1 MDVLE
6 RDAHRAALDECLTS
20 ARNGDGRLVF
30 VSGEAG
36 IGKTTLVDGFC
47 AGVRGARVAVGAC
60 DALDTPRPLGPLL
73 EIAERLGLTHPH
85 AEVSL
90 PWLLPAMVEALSAS
104 HATVAVVE
112 DAHWADEATL
122 DVLRYVGRRVS
133 GLRALLVVTFRDD
146 ELEVDHPLQMLLGDL
161 ATAPGVLRLQVEALT
176 HAAVAALADAAAT
189 DVDVHALYAQTG
201 GNPFFV
207 TEVLAAG
214 GQGIPP
220 SVRDAVLARAA
231 RLSPPAR
238 AALDAAATVPT
249 RVETWLVDALTDAA
263 ETGLDECVS
272 AGMLRAD
279 APGVVAFRHEVA
291 RRAIDEALPPAR
303 RAALNARAAQMLL
316 DRHGDRADPARIAY
330 HAERAGDAP
339 LARKHA
345 TRAARRA
352 ADLGSHREAAAQY
365 ARAFQHAEGITEQQ
379 RADLLERS
387 AIEAR
392 ILDRMESALAVV
404 TEAVAL
410 RRRLG
415 DPRRLGQALLLL
427 ARGQWDTGDSTAASE
442 SLREAISTLEAVEPG
457 IELARAYASAA
468 AYAQVM
474 RAKQAALDW
483 GAQAQTLA
491 EQLGAT
497 DVLAYTLNITGWCK
511 LVNGDPAGADD
522 LRRSIAV
529 ATEAGRPR
537 QVAHGWGNL
546 GTAAAEVRDYP
557 TAEPALRTAISLAD
571 ELDADHRRHV
581 STAWLAR
588 VLFEQ
593 GDWAG
598 AVAMLEAVPL
608 THPGLAAHTRI
619 KTFGVLGRLHARRG
633 DDNPEPLL
641 RQAWELAVDSG
652 EIHDL
657 WPVAA
662 SRAEAAWLTGD
673 VDAIRGLVDDTYA
686 FACELEA
693 PWAVGELGLWRVRA
707 GVPEPLPDLAA
718 DPWALHAG
726 GRLHDAADAW
736 LALGCPYE
744 AADAQS
750 DSDRPDDLRAALG
763 TFDELGAAVPAARTR
778 RRLRKLGV
786 RGIPRGPQPSTAANP
801 AGLTPRQVEVLG
813 LVSTGL
819 SDADIAARLHL
830 SPKTVGHH
838 VSAILAKLQVS
849 SRMEAAQRA
858 RTLGIGANDNEHGS
872 GWNTRRS

>member
-6 RDAHRAALDECLTS
+6 RDAHRAVLDECLAA
-20 ARNGDGRLVF
+20 ARGGDGRLVF

-36 IGKTTLVDGFC
+36 SGKTTLVDSFC
-47 AGVRGARVAVGAC
+47 AGVRGARVAMGAC
-60 DALDTPRPLGPLL
+60 DDLDTPRPLGPVL
-73 EIAERLGLTHPH
+73 EIAERLGLADPH
-85 AEVSL
+85 DDVSL
-90 PWLLPAMVEALSAS
+90 HSLMTAMVAALSGS
-104 HATVAVVE
+104 RATIAVVE
-112 DAHWADEATL
+112 DAHWADAATL
-122 DVLRYVGRRVS
+122 DVLRYVGRRVAS
-133 GLRALLVVTFRDD
+133 LRALLVVTFRDD
-146 ELEVDHPLQMLLGDL
+146 ELDVDHPLQVLMGDL
-161 ATAPGVLRLQVEALT
+161 ATAPGVLRLQVDALT
-176 HAAVAALADAAAT
+176 HAAVATLAEAAST
-189 DVDVHALYAQTG
+189 GVDVHALYAQTG

-207 TEVLAAG
+207 TEVLAVG
-214 GQGIPP
+214 GQGVPP
-220 SVRDAVLARAA
+220 SVRDAVLARAS

-249 RVETWLVDALTDAA
+249 RVETWLVDALADVGA
-263 ETGLDECVS
+263 TGLDECVS
-272 AGMLRAD
+272 AGVLRAD
-279 APGVVAFRHEVA
+279 TPGVVAFRHEVA

-303 RAALNARAAQMLL
+303 RAALHARAAQMLL
-316 DRHGDRADPARIAY
+316 DRHGDRVDPARIAY

-339 LARKHA
+339 LARTHA
-345 TRAARRA
+345 IRAARRA
-352 ADLGSHREAAAQY
+352 SELGSRREAAAQY
-365 ARAFQHAEGITEQQ
+365 GRALQHAGGIAEQE

-392 ILDRMESALAVV
+392 HLDRMESALAAA

-427 ARGQWDTGDSTAASE
+427 SRGRWDTGDSAAGSE
-442 SLREAISTLEAVEPG
+442 ILQEAISTLEAVEPG

-474 RAKQAALDW
+474 RAKQEALDR
-483 GAQAQTLA
+483 GAQAQALA
-491 EQLGAT
+491 EQLGAA
-497 DVLAYTLNITGWCK
+497 DVLAYSLNITGWCK
-511 LVNGDPAGADD
+511 LVSGDPGGAED

-529 ATEAGRPR
+529 ATAAGRPR

-593 GDWAG
+593 CDWAG
-598 AVAMLEAVPL
+598 AVAMLDEVPL

-619 KTFGVLGRLHARRG
+619 KAFGVLGRIHARRG
-633 DDNPEPLL
+633 DGNPGRLL
-641 RQAWELAVDSG
+641 DQAWELAVDSG

-662 SRAEAAWLTGD
+662 ARAEAAWLAGD
-673 VDAIRGLVDDTYA
+673 VDAIRGLVDDTFA

-707 GVPEPLPDLAA
+707 GVRPPLPDLAA
-718 DPWALHAG
+718 DPWALHTE
-726 GRLHDAADAW
+726 GRLHDAAAAW

-750 DSDRPDDLRAALG
+750 DSDRPDDLRAALE

-778 RRLRKLGV
+778 RRLRELGV
-786 RGIPRGPQPSTAANP
+786 RGIPRGPQSSTAANP

-838 VSAILAKLQVS
+838 VSAILAKLEVS

-858 RTLGIGANDNEHGS
+858 RTLL
-872 GWNTRRS
+872 R